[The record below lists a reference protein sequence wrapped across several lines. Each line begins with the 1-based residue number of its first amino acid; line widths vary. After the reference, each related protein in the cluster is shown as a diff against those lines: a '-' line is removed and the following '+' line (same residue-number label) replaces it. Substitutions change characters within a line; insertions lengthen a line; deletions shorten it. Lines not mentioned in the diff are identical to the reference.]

1 MARASAPELL
11 PVFRSAVQG
20 ELLAYVLL
28 APDAERSA
36 GEIAAAVGAP
46 LATVSREL
54 ARLVRA
60 GVLRERRLGRARLI
74 PVSQDSP
81 LVPPLTELTVHLFG
95 PRLVVEQEFADVAG
109 VEELFIFGSWAA
121 RYSGVP
127 GRPPADVDV
136 LVVGR
141 PDRAAMYE
149 AAQRCEA
156 RLGIP
161 VNTTV
166 RSVEK
171 WRTDPDSFAVQVQEG
186 PLVRVGGA
194 S

>member
-1 MARASAPELL
+1 MPRASAPELL

-28 APDAERSA
+28 APETERSA
-36 GEIAAAVGAP
+36 GEIARALGAP
-46 LATVSREL
+46 LPTVSREL
-54 ARLVRA
+54 DRLVRA
-60 GVLRERRLGRARLI
+60 GVLTERRIGRARLI
-74 PVSQDSP
+74 SANRDSP

-95 PRLVVEQEFADVAG
+95 PRLVVEQEFAGIEG
-109 VEELFIFGSWAA
+109 VEEIWIFGSWAA
-121 RYSGVP
+121 RYSGVQ

-141 PDRAAMYE
+141 PDRAAMYD
-149 AAQRCEA
+149 AAERCEA

-166 RSVEK
+166 RTMEK
-171 WRTDPDSFAVQVQEG
+171 WRTDPDSFAQQVQEG
-186 PLVRVGGA
+186 PMVRVG
-194 S
+194 SSS